1 MSDNLRL
8 ITFIHLLMRDV
19 MPIGTIIRKIE
30 EIDEAH
36 TTWLNDVPELDSQML
51 VVAKELADLIT
62 YG

>member
-8 ITFIHLLMRDV
+8 TTFIHLLMRDV
-19 MPIGTIIRKIE
+19 MPIGTIIQKIE
-30 EIDEAH
+30 EIDEVHAK
-36 TTWLNDVPELDSQML
+36 WLNDVPEVDGQML